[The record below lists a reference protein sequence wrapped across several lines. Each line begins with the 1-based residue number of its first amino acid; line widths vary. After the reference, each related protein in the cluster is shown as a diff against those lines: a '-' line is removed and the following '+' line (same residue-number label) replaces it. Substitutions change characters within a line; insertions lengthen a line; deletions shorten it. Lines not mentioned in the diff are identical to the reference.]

1 MKFSLYRD
9 SFAKILKKI
18 DSVCAIKGSFAALS
32 SCLIEARNNRIIVT
46 ATDLDIILRIVETS
60 ASISEE
66 GCIMIN
72 ARRLLDTVQNQAPGS
87 EIRLTSESAQALIEA
102 GNFKA
107 RIPTGDLSEYPSIP
121 PFEIRNTLT
130 MPALAFKKLIDKVYF
145 SISKDD
151 SRPEFTGA
159 LLSVNQNG
167 KLMMVSTDGHR
178 LSRAE
183 GAIDVNGAFPDV
195 LEAGVILPRK
205 ALAELTKNLVE
216 GDISL
221 DIASNKMLIHA
232 GSMMFCSN
240 LVAGHFPDFSSVI
253 PPQLDHKAIV
263 GRDDFQQ
270 ILKRASIFTAKA
282 GTIRLTMSRNQLDIS
297 TFDIKS
303 GEMRDFVEAEYEGM
317 GVTAGFN
324 WRYIDEIL
332 QVIDGD
338 RVSMEII
345 DMDSPAVIRD
355 VTTDK
360 YDFIVMPMQL

>member
-1 MKFSLYRD
+1 MKFSLDRD
-9 SFAKILKKI
+9 SFARILKKV

-32 SCLIEARNNRIIVT
+32 SCLIEAKGNTIIAT
-46 ATDLDIILRIVETS
+46 ATDLDIILRIVET
-60 ASISEE
+60 ANISEE

-72 ARRLLDTVQNQAPGS
+72 ARRLLDTVQNQAPGTD
-87 EIRLTSESAQALIEA
+87 IRITSENAQALIEA

-121 PFEIRNTLT
+121 PFEIHKTLT
-130 MPALAFKKLIDKVYF
+130 MPAIAFKKLIDKVYF

-159 LLSVNQNG
+159 LLSINQNG
-167 KLMMVSTDGHR
+167 KMLMVSTDGHR

-183 GAIDVNGAFPDV
+183 GSIEVKGAFP
-195 LEAGVILPRK
+195 EAFESGVIIPRK
-205 ALAELTKNLVE
+205 SLAELTKNLIE
-216 GDISL
+216 GDIAL
-221 DIASNKMLIHA
+221 DIASNKILIHA

-263 GRDDFQQ
+263 KRDDFQQ

-297 TFDIKS
+297 TFDTKS
-303 GEMRDFVEAEYEGM
+303 GEMRDFVEAEYEGK

-332 QVIDGD
+332 QVMDCEY
-338 RVSMEII
+338 VSMEII

-360 YDFIVMPMQL
+360 LDFIVMPMQL